1 MGVCNLGLPFPTVE
15 GEARQQEQEKMM
27 RIHLVPAAAGLVL
40 LAGVGVATADQVIV
54 TPEQQTVIREYVDR
68 QPLASISLL
77 GVELNVG
84 STLPDTVELQPI
96 EVPDVEY
103 RYVIVDDRTVL
114 VDPGTRRI
122 VQVID

>member
-1 MGVCNLGLPFPTVE
+1 M
-15 GEARQQEQEKMM
+15 K
-27 RIHLVPAAAGLVL
+27 IHLVPAAAGLAL
-40 LAGVGVATADQVIV
+40 LTGVGAATADQVII
-54 TPEQQTVIREYVDR
+54 TPEQQTVVRQYVER
-68 QPLASISLL
+68 HPLASISLL

-84 STLPDTVELQPI
+84 STLPDTVELH

-103 RYVIVDDRTVL
+103 RYVVVDDRTVL

>member
-1 MGVCNLGLPFPTVE
+1 MKV
-15 GEARQQEQEKMM
+15 
-27 RIHLVPAAAGLVL
+27 HLVPAAAGLAM
-40 LAGVGVATADQVIV
+40 LAGIGVATADQVII
-54 TPEQQTVIREYVDR
+54 TPEQQTVVREYVQR
-68 QPLASISLL
+68 HPLASISLL

-84 STLPDTVELQPI
+84 STLPETVELHPI

-103 RYVIVDDRTVL
+103 RYVVVDDRTVL

>member
-1 MGVCNLGLPFPTVE
+1 M
-15 GEARQQEQEKMM
+15 K
-27 RIHLVPAAAGLVL
+27 IHLVPAAAGLVL

-54 TPEQQTVIREYVDR
+54 TPEQQTVVREYVQR
-68 QPLASISLL
+68 HPLASISLL

-84 STLPDTVELQPI
+84 STLPDTVELHPI

-103 RYVIVDDRTVL
+103 RYVVVDDRTVL